1 MSYVNYNKVSENPTK
16 AKQIQNG
23 VSPRTVVREPIKA
36 EELKPV
42 EAVVR
47 EPVRVEIEEFKTE
60 TVGVV
65 VECGKLNVRSKPDPR
80 ASVVC
85 VISKSSEVTINEDES
100 TEDFYKVCTAAGA
113 EGFCMKE
120 FIELK

>member
-1 MSYVNYNKVSENPTK
+1 MSYVNYNKVAGTK
-16 AKQIQNG
+16 ATLGQVQNG
-23 VSPRTVVREPIKA
+23 VNP
-36 EELKPV
+36 LKP
-42 EAVVR
+42 VVR
-47 EPVRVEIEEFKTE
+47 EPVNVVPEEPVVETPIPEV
-60 TVGVV
+60 VGVV
-65 VECGKLNVRSKPDPR
+65 TGCSRLNVRAKPDTD

-85 VISKSSEVTINEDES
+85 VIPKSSEVTIDESES